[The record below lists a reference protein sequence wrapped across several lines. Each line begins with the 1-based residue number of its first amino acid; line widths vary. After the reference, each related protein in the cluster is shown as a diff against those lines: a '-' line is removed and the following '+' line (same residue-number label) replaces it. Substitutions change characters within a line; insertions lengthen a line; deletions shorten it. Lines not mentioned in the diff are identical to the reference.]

1 MTENMVKV
9 KIRKQW
15 YVKNG
20 ETKVGFSPVIET
32 LGHTILLKTINKRD
46 FYVLKELMENGTLE
60 VIEVNT
66 KETAKNLDN

>member
-1 MTENMVKV
+1 MTENMVNV